1 MLCYPVFKRVFGF
14 FCHCPKYQIP
24 NKKYGDGTLE
34 VTTRQSVE
42 MQGVPDTN
50 VDKLMAEVYASG
62 LATIGM
68 GYVSSCVGMDYCTE
82 GLVETKKLA
91 GKLTMAFA
99 QQLTPHK
106 MKISISGCPHE
117 AAVEVKRGYTIWD
130 RWQRCTKTW

>member
-1 MLCYPVFKRVFGF
+1 MLGF
-14 FCHCPKYQIP
+14 SIFLCHCPKYQIQ
-24 NKKYGDGTLE
+24 NKKYDEGTLE

-42 MQGVPDTN
+42 IQGVPGTN
-50 VDKLMAEVYASG
+50 VDELMAEVYASG

-68 GYVSSCVGMDYCTE
+68 GYVASCVGMDYCTE

-99 QQLTPHK
+99 QRLTPHK
-106 MKISISGCPHE
+106 
-117 AAVEVKRGYTIWD
+117 AAVEVERGYTMWD